1 MLFVRFNFRI
11 GIYIVLT
18 VSYQN
23 FKTSNRRQELEEKE
37 KINDELLHN
46 VEERINSDEW
56 VETVVERLNQAES
69 TTEKV
74 NVLKAEL
81 QKVKKPLPK
90 LDTPVSESDELS
102 LLVKEFTGESSNKSA
117 SSRKMI

>member
-23 FKTSNRRQELEEKE
+23 FKTSNRRLELEEKE
-37 KINDELLHN
+37 KINDEILHN

-56 VETVVERLNQAES
+56 VETIVERLNRAES
-69 TTEKV
+69 ATEKV
-74 NVLKAEL
+74 NVLKAEF

-90 LDTPVSESDELS
+90 PDTPVSESDELS

-117 SSRKMI
+117 SSGKMI